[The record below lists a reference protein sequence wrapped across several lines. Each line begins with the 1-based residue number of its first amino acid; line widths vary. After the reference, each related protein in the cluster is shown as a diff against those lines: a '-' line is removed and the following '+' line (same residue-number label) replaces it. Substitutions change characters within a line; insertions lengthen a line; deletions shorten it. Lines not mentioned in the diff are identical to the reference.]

1 MAFFDFLFG
10 SKNKSKTSTARA
22 AQAAPTAVSAPREA
36 PVQTAQSSP
45 ASFAPGTLLRFD
57 PSLIDRLQSDH
68 RELLNLY
75 GAISAASK
83 EGNLKAAEGYLE
95 EFRKAITD
103 HLLKENV
110 SLYVYLER
118 LTKEDPD
125 SLEIMRGFR
134 REMDGIGRAVV
145 EFLGKYKSIGSQ
157 PELAPYFATDLAGV
171 GKVLGD
177 RIRREESTLYPM
189 YAPPAA

>member
-10 SKNKSKTSTARA
+10 SKTKSKSQSAGASRA
-22 AQAAPTAVSAPREA
+22 DLAASASRESHVHAVPPAPG
-36 PVQTAQSSP
+36 
-45 ASFAPGTLLRFD
+45 SFAPGTLLRFD

-68 RELLNLY
+68 RELLNLF
-75 GAISAASK
+75 GAISKAGK
-83 EGNLKAAEGYLE
+83 EGNLKAAEEYLE
-95 EFRKAITD
+95 QFRKAITD

-118 LTKEDPD
+118 LTREDPD

-145 EFLGKYKSIGSQ
+145 AFLGKYKSIGSQ
-157 PELAPYFATDLAGV
+157 PELAPYFATDLADV

-189 YAPPAA
+189 YASVS